1 VTQTASTLIHL
12 SYEGPRG
19 RVRATIDRVGASL
32 NDAAVGELAI
42 VPQWA
47 PGSHRPFSAGVTLA
61 PWPNR
66 IRDGKWEWQGTS
78 YQLALS
84 EPDRQT
90 ALHGLVT
97 DAVWDVSSVSDSE
110 VALETTINPAEGY
123 PFTLSVV
130 VTYTLGEN
138 GLRCEIELE
147 NRGGTDAPVALGAH
161 PFVCVGDAP
170 VRSLTLS
177 SPLSTRVLVDER
189 LLPIGHESVEG
200 SRWDFR
206 NGKGLKDVEF
216 DTAFRLGGEAP
227 FVTRLAAENGDA
239 VELWQGSECGWI
251 QFFLTDSFPSPTG
264 PVSALAVEPMTAP
277 ADAFNSGEG
286 LKVLAPGER
295 WGTTW
300 GIRRV

>member
-12 SYEGPRG
+12 SYEGAHG

-32 NDAAVGELAI
+32 NDAAADELAI

-47 PGSHRPFSAGVTLA
+47 AGSPRPFSAGVTLA

-66 IRDGKWEWQGTS
+66 IRDGKWQWRGAS
-78 YQLALS
+78 YQLAIS

-97 DAVWDVSSVSDSE
+97 DAVWDVSSRSDSA
-110 VALETTINPAEGY
+110 VSLETNIDRSEGY
-123 PFTLSVV
+123 PFTLSVR
-130 VTYTLGEN
+130 VTYALDEQGI
-138 GLRCEIELE
+138 RCEVEVE
-147 NRGGTDAPVALGAH
+147 NRGDSDAPVALGAH

-177 SPLSTRVLVDER
+177 SPLATRVLVDER
-189 LLPIGHESVEG
+189 LLPTGEESVEG
-200 SRWDFR
+200 SHWDFSG
-206 NGKGLKDVEF
+206 GKGLEDVEF

-227 FVTRLAAENGDA
+227 FVTRLEAKNGDA
-239 VELWQGSECGWI
+239 VELWQEPECGWI

-264 PVSALAVEPMTAP
+264 PISALAAEPMTAP

-286 LKVLAPGER
+286 LRVLSPGER

-300 GIRRV
+300 GIRRA